1 MRKKILATI
10 GIFFIVIIVALVGLF
25 FLTQTEYFR
34 NLVRRTAENIVSS
47 STGQTFTIGG
57 LEGNF
62 FNNLKLSDVSFIVEG
77 ENFVTLKEISLDYSL
92 PHMLNSSTLFSK
104 VVPLDDLLISGL
116 DVNLVK
122 YSDGTW
128 NFEKIG
134 QEKEKKEEDK
144 EKSPPDWS
152 IILSKFLLKDA
163 QITTDDRAESKVS
176 KYKIPEVDLSV
187 KLIDIYRE
195 IELNLKNANFN
206 APDQNISISGLS
218 TKAYYSSDKAE
229 IKNLKLLFNN
239 AEINLDA
246 EAANLEDKPKFSF
259 NASAKNFVLE
269 NIGTINIET
278 EGSGEYISSNDIR
291 AKATINIPESE
302 ILQKKVSGKLEDI
315 SMSGTTIQIN
325 GGNFKSDLGG
335 IVLGGDINLNRIIT
349 KEGSNN
355 FNLTLSLNDIKT
367 TKIFTLLETATDT
380 SSDLLIDTQL
390 GAVLNSEVNAVGS
403 WEEFSDLNV
412 KTDIKKFVIK
422 GEDAGDSKLTGT
434 ADYSN
439 TGAGVDIDLT
449 LDEVNLGSILADQNY
464 VSKITSQL
472 KIKSQIPLKG
482 DFFENLSA
490 DIDGSI
496 SPTSIF
502 GINLTDGAIDVSY
515 ENQILDIKSLSLN
528 SDKNKLIVSGKS
540 PEKLGADFTYDVEL
554 EDLSFIS
561 GILPSLALS
570 GNLKASGDVTR
581 SLKNPKITIDGE
593 VLDFSMDEKYSA
605 KSIKIDGEGTINP
618 EDPGLQAKVD
628 IKTAAIN
635 KKEIQEIVLNLSSEG
650 TAINA
655 DLNIIEDDQFR
666 YEMKAALLDL
676 GSAQND
682 IEISELIL
690 KLEDTTLDNRDKIL
704 ITIAPNS
711 FVLHNLN
718 LYYNGNS
725 ALANANI
732 SYNGNIDADVKVT
745 NLNLDD
751 ITKALE
757 FETPVEGTITANL
770 DLQGTMQNPVINA
783 NIQSQDLKYQD
794 FDNDNVSLNL
804 SYQEKNL
811 NLKFLI
817 TQGSAN
823 IFEAI
828 GNSTIDLNFNKLG
841 ENIEKAEINLS
852 VNSSGVNLGPL
863 ASLSDEIIK
872 SEGTL
877 IIDLKASGNLV
888 SPTLFGRIEL
898 QEAILQTKT
907 IRNKIGIPKALV
919 EMSGQ
924 KAVLQTLE
932 LSTGNGSALFQGE
945 LDIPTLSYTLSGN
958 MDNLLIRPKRISA
971 NLTGDLNI
979 KGEGEKVDIAGK
991 IAVSKA
997 RITIPDEQQKEI
1009 EEIKFADVEEEEDEF
1024 DSGEEENYFDKNVA
1038 LNMQVKITR
1047 NNWIRGR
1054 GANIELRGD
1063 LDIKKEYDQS
1073 VRIIGD
1079 ISVIR
1084 GTYENFGKLFRI
1096 EKGNVSFAAS
1106 EEINPFLDIKAL
1118 YRVSDVNVYI
1128 NIGGRVTSPEIILT
1142 SDPSMSEADIVS
1154 YLIFGTSS
1162 ADINPSE
1169 RSSIQ
1174 NVATGVAGGIAASQ
1188 LKNLLGNAVSL
1199 DVVSIGGG
1207 LNSPEIE
1214 IGKYLTQDLYI
1225 AYERGSSE
1233 SILASTNITYDKVT
1247 VEYRIFK
1254 NVTIDAD
1261 VGGENPGADL
1271 FYNINF

>member
-77 ENFVTLKEISLDYSL
+77 ENFVMLKEISLDYSL

-134 QEKEKKEEDK
+134 KEKEKKEEDK
-144 EKSPPDWS
+144 KKSFPDWS

-163 QITTDDRAESKVS
+163 QITTDDRAEGKVS
-176 KYKIPEVDLSV
+176 KYEIPEVDLSV

-195 IELNLKNANFN
+195 IELNLKNADFN

-229 IKNLKLLFNN
+229 IKDFNLLLNN

-246 EAANLEDKPKFSF
+246 EAENLEDKPKFSF

-302 ILQKKVSGKLEDI
+302 ILQKKVSGSLEEI
-315 SMSGTTIQIN
+315 SMSGTTVEIS
-325 GGNFKSDLGG
+325 GGNFKSDLGE
-335 IVLGGDINLNRIIT
+335 IVLGGEIKLNRIIT

-367 TKIFTLLETATDT
+367 TEIFTLLETATDT
-380 SSDLLIDTQL
+380 SSDLFIDTQL

-412 KTDIKKFVIK
+412 KTDIKKFEIK
-422 GEDAGDSKLTGT
+422 GEDAGDLKLTGI

-449 LDEVNLGSILADQNY
+449 LDEVNLGTILADQNY

-496 SPTSIF
+496 SPSSIF

-528 SDKNKLIVSGKS
+528 SDKNKLMVSGKS

-554 EDLSFIS
+554 ENLSFIS
-561 GILPSLALS
+561 GISPSLALS
-570 GNLKASGDVTR
+570 GNLKASGDVTG

-628 IKTAAIN
+628 INTAAIN
-635 KKEIQEIVLNLSSEG
+635 KKEIQEIALNVTSEG

-655 DLNIIEDDQFR
+655 ELNIIKDDQFR
-666 YEMKAALLDL
+666 YETKAALLDL
-676 GSAQND
+676 SSAQKD

-711 FVLHNLN
+711 FVLQNFN
-718 LYYNGNS
+718 LYYNNNS
-725 ALANANI
+725 VLANANI
-732 SYNGNIDADVKVT
+732 FYDGKIDADVKLN

-757 FETPVEGTITANL
+757 FETPVEGTISANL
-770 DLQGTMQNPVINA
+770 DLKGTMQNPVINA

-794 FDNDNVSLNL
+794 FDNDNVAINL
-804 SYQEKNL
+804 SYQENNL
-811 NLKFLI
+811 NFKLLI
-817 TQGSAN
+817 TESSTN

-828 GNSTIDLNFNKLG
+828 GNSTIDLNFKKLG
-841 ENIEKAEINLS
+841 ENIEKATINMS
-852 VNSSGVNLGPL
+852 VNSSGLNLSPL
-863 ASLSDEIIK
+863 SSLSEEITK
-872 SEGTL
+872 SDGTL
-877 IIDLKASGNLV
+877 VIDLKASGKLV

-907 IRNKIGIPKALV
+907 IRNEIGIPKALL

-945 LDIPTLSYTLSGN
+945 LDIPTLSYTLTGN
-958 MDNLLIRPKRISA
+958 MDNLLIKPERISA
-971 NLTGDLNI
+971 NLTGDLDI

-991 IAVSKA
+991 ITVSKA
-997 RITIPDEQQKEI
+997 RITIPDEQQKVI
-1009 EEIKFADVEEEEDEF
+1009 EEIKFADVEQDEF
-1024 DSGEEENYFDKNVA
+1024 EVDSGEEENYFDKNVA
-1038 LNMQVKITR
+1038 LNMKVKMTK
-1047 NNWIRGR
+1047 NNWVRGR

-1063 LDIKKEYDQS
+1063 LDIKKKYSQS

-1079 ISVIR
+1079 INVVR
-1084 GTYENFGKLFRI
+1084 GTYENFGKVFRI
-1096 EKGNVSFAAS
+1096 EEGNVSFS
-1106 EEINPFLDIKAL
+1106 GGQEIDPFLDITAL

-1128 NIGGRVTSPEIILT
+1128 NIGGRATSPEIKLT
-1142 SDPSMSEADIVS
+1142 SDPAMSETDIVS
-1154 YLIFGTSS
+1154 YLIFGASS
-1162 ADINPSE
+1162 SDISSGE
-1169 RSSIQ
+1169 RSAVQ
-1174 NVATGVAGGIAASQ
+1174 GLATGLAGGIAAAQ
-1188 LKNLLGNAVSL
+1188 LERLMGNAISL
-1199 DVVSIGGG
+1199 DVVSISGT
-1207 LNSPEIE
+1207 NVE

-1225 AYERGSSE
+1225 AYERGTSE
-1233 SILASTNITYDKVT
+1233 SILDSTNIIYNKVLI
-1247 VEYRIFK
+1247 EYQIFK
-1254 NVTIDAD
+1254 NITIDAD
-1261 VGGENPGADL
+1261 FGGENPGADL
-1271 FYNINF
+1271 FYNFNF